1 MRPAVMR
8 QNKKTFS
15 HLSLQDAKSIQ
26 PILKSIEKGIAN
38 GKITFSDEDGEIIL
52 KPEGLLRFKVS
63 ASESETKH
71 QLKIKIS
78 WNIDDPKFDDKSIL
92 SVFSGR
98 SRKK

>member
-1 MRPAVMR
+1 MR

-26 PILKSIEKGIAN
+26 PILKSIEKGITN
-38 GKITFSDEDGEIIL
+38 GKITFSDEEGEIIL

-71 QLKIKIS
+71 QLNIKIS

-92 SVFSGR
+92 SVSSGR

>member
-1 MRPAVMR
+1 MR

-38 GKITFSDEDGEIIL
+38 GKMTFSDEDGEIIL

-71 QLKIKIS
+71 QLSIKIS

-92 SVFSGR
+92 SISSGS

>member
-1 MRPAVMR
+1 MR

-38 GKITFSDEDGEIIL
+38 GVMTFSDEDGEIIL

-71 QLKIKIS
+71 QLNIKIS
-78 WNIDDPKFDDKSIL
+78 WNINDPKLDDKSIL
-92 SVFSGR
+92 SVSSGNA
-98 SRKK
+98 KK